1 MPPKVLE
8 RIRELHG
15 LAEAT
20 TPSQDGAS
28 GRMLIQLINPGWG
41 SSGYYSA
48 EVLEAAAKAKIFGA
62 GTQSYIDHP
71 SESERADRPERSV
84 RDLAAI
90 LTSDAA
96 WDGSALVAEIQT
108 FGPMA
113 GALAEMKDAIGIS
126 IRAAATVATGEAE
139 GRTGTI
145 ITELVEGVS
154 VDFVTNAGRGGRI
167 LDILES
173 ARPTLVCERAVS
185 HGVAEA
191 TANDTR
197 NSLDAA
203 LDDLFGG
210 QDTYVWVCD
219 FDNELVWYQVSGP
232 DSSDTYQLGY
242 TITDDAV
249 VTLSTDTP
257 VEVTRRTEYV
267 PVSPAGGTTTT
278 TESEEDTMPQI
289 EEARLRQ
296 LEADAGRASAAE
308 SERDTLRTENADLKR
323 NKAIGDAREAA
334 RPIATEVAAASETL
348 TQSVQ
353 ARVVRESIAALVVND
368 AGTFD
373 EAAFR
378 TAVETARTAAETEI
392 AEALQAQG
400 IGTVRNGGGGAGG
413 GTVTRAESDAA
424 RAKAFGR
431 TVLTESK
438 GA

>member
-1 MPPKVLE
+1 MPPKMLE
-8 RIRELHG
+8 RIRELHS

-20 TPSQDGAS
+20 APSTDGAS
-28 GRMLIQLINPGWG
+28 GKMLIQLINPGWG

-71 SESERADRPERSV
+71 SESERVDRPERSV
-84 RDLAAI
+84 RDLAAV

-167 LDILES
+167 LDVLES

-203 LDDLFGG
+203 LDDRFGG

-219 FDNELVWYQVSGP
+219 FDNDLVWYQVSGP

-242 TITDDAV
+242 SITDAAV
-249 VTLSTDTP
+249 VTLSDTPP

-267 PVSPAGGTTTT
+267 PVGSAGGTTTT
-278 TESEEDTMPQI
+278 SESLEDNVGNIQVDEAEHRRLTEAVAAATQRAEAA
-289 EEARLRQ
+289 EARAD
-296 LEADAGRASAAE
+296 EA
-308 SERDTLRTENADLKR
+308 ERRNALTT
-323 NKAIGDAREAA
+323 ARDSA
-334 RPIATEVAAASETL
+334 RPIAVEIVSASETL
-348 TQSVQ
+348 TASAQ
-353 ARVVRESIAALVVND
+353 ARVVRESVAALVVSD

-378 TAVETARTAAETEI
+378 TAVEAARTAAETEI
-392 AEALQAQG
+392 AEALQAAG
-400 IGTVRNGGGGAGG
+400 VGAVHNGGGGGDG
-413 GTVTRAESDAA
+413 HVVTREESDAA

-431 TVLTESK
+431 TVTESK